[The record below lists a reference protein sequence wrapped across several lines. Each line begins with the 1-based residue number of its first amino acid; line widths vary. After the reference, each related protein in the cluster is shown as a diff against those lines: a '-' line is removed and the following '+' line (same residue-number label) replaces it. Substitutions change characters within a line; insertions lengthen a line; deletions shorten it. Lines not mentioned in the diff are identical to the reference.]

1 MTPESSATAQTS
13 PPELAS
19 ALAAKRGRDRVSP
32 RMPNEMA
39 ATPLP
44 ELVLYTRPDCHLCEE
59 TRLVLQGLLEDRA
72 ALGQAIATV
81 RELDITSDQDIERR
95 NFDVIPVIELGDRRL
110 ELAISPAKIRRFLA
124 DALDAATSR
133 IA

>member
-1 MTPESSATAQTS
+1 
-13 PPELAS
+13 
-19 ALAAKRGRDRVSP
+19 
-32 RMPNEMA
+32 MPNEMA

-44 ELVLYTRPDCHLCEE
+44 ELLLYTRPGCHLCEE

-110 ELAISPAKIRRFLA
+110 ELAVSPAKIRRFLA